1 MPKRLLPANLPNFI
15 PMQILGLWVLALSLP
30 SLGFVQRLFEVV
42 MPIIFPR
49 LPFPELMAIG
59 GMAGYLLAVF
69 GIVFYLHRKQ
79 ALFYQTVQTK
89 HALLGFILSLSG
101 LLLLFMWL
109 YPLATAGSF
118 GGGSDRDEALN
129 IAVTELLNGH
139 YPYYAKTYVAG
150 LPHQLG
156 LDGNPISPL
165 PGELLF
171 ALPFVAGFGNGAYQ
185 TFFWLGAWFMLLGDY
200 LQDWRKALWVW
211 LSCLIFAPVC
221 LNEIISGGDL
231 LANSL
236 WVIIFS
242 YGVLRS
248 RSRLQIIFAIL
259 LGIGLASRPHFL
271 LLLPLLFAGLW
282 QQRGK
287 HQAIR
292 LSLWISFSFL
302 AISLPFYLYDPQGF
316 SPLHVYNKL
325 ARFNDLLPWASVLI
339 PALTGLCA
347 LWLCY
352 LPRNTDISS
361 LFLRMAIVQSLP
373 IVGAVALHSWQQGR
387 VNFMEFGWYG
397 LSAGLFAVLGLSK
410 QITATFDC
418 APNPLKGLNIN

>member
-1 MPKRLLPANLPNFI
+1 MKSPTQLLPANLPNFI
-15 PMQILGLWVLALSLP
+15 LMQVLGLWVLALSLP

-42 MPIIFPR
+42 IPIIFPR

-59 GMAGYLLAVF
+59 GMVGYLLAVF
-69 GIVFYLHRKQ
+69 GMVIYLHRKQ
-79 ALFYQTVQTK
+79 ALFYQSVQTK
-89 HALLGFILSLSG
+89 SALLGFILSLSG

-211 LSCLIFAPVC
+211 LSCLIFTPVC

-242 YGVLRS
+242 YGVLCS
-248 RSRLQIIFAIL
+248 SSRLQIIFAIL

-271 LLLPLLFAGLW
+271 LLLPLLFTGLW
-282 QQRGK
+282 QQLGK

-292 LSLWISFSFL
+292 LGFWIVFSFL
-302 AISLPFYLYDPQGF
+302 AVSLPFYLYDPQGF

-339 PALTGLCA
+339 PTLTGLCA
-347 LWLCY
+347 LWLCW
-352 LPRNTDISS
+352 LPRNANLST

-410 QITATFDC
+410 QITMTSDC
-418 APNPLKGLNIN
+418 ASP

>member
-1 MPKRLLPANLPNFI
+1 
-15 PMQILGLWVLALSLP
+15 MQVLGLWVLALSLP
-30 SLGFVQRLFEVV
+30 SLGIVQRLFEVV
-42 MPIIFPR
+42 MPIIFPQF
-49 LPFPELMAIG
+49 PFSMQMAIG

-69 GIVFYLHRKQ
+69 GIVVYLHRKQ
-79 ALFYQTVQTK
+79 ALIYQTVQIK
-89 HALLGFILSLSG
+89 HALLGFILSLSS
-101 LLLLFMWL
+101 LLWLFIWL

-165 PGELLF
+165 PGELLL
-171 ALPFVAGFGNGAYQ
+171 ALPFVAFFGNGAYQ
-185 TFFWLGAWFMLLGDY
+185 TFFWLGAWFVVLGHY

-211 LSCLIFAPVC
+211 LSSLIFAPVC

-236 WVIIFS
+236 WVMIFS

-248 RSRLQIIFAIL
+248 RSRLQIISAIL

-271 LLLPLLFAGLW
+271 LLLPLLVAGLW
-282 QQRGK
+282 QQVGK
-287 HQAIR
+287 LQAIR
-292 LSLWISFSFL
+292 LSLWLILSFL
-302 AISLPFYLYDPQGF
+302 AVSLPFYLYDPQGF

-325 ARFNDLLPWASVLI
+325 ARFNDLLPWASLLI
-339 PALTGLCA
+339 PALTGCCA
-347 LWLCY
+347 LWLCW
-352 LPRNTDISS
+352 LPRNADISN

-410 QITATFDC
+410 QITMTFDC
-418 APNPLKGLNIN
+418 APKSPEGNLI